1 MYYTEMIYIH
11 IYTHTHMYIKCVQ
24 IPELRRVTCI
34 HSRHERINDLL
45 VNGFSQM
52 TVDEF
57 LPTESDKEGEERG
70 VSAVFFLNGLAR
82 AAVDEFLSRRSY
94 AHVYIQYI
102 YYSYIYSI
110 FIYT

>member
-1 MYYTEMIYIH
+1 
-11 IYTHTHMYIKCVQ
+11 
-24 IPELRRVTCI
+24 
-34 HSRHERINDLL
+34 
-45 VNGFSQM
+45 M